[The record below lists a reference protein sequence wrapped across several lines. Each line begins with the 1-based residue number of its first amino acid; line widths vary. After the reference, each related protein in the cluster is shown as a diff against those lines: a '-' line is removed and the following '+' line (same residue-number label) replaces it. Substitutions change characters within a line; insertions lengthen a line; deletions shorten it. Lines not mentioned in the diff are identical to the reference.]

1 MANSRASTLA
11 AAAVAA
17 STAAVKPLSY
27 ISLRSHDGKR
37 VILPVAAAAG
47 SRVLHGILQGLYVMQ
62 LHQSN
67 SPAGQPPHEQQEHYP
82 SVESDAHQGEL
93 RIARPNSSSSSV
105 ANKAHGS
112 AEVKVDDP
120 IPIIEDE
127 DDIEEA
133 GASHQANGAIY
144 RSYAAV
150 FPSNVE
156 CVPPPPFLSTSPP
169 PSLLSTSPP
178 ATPSSCVPPLLNVPI
193 RSLESSTLMR
203 VAEFLVV
210 KITLASHPHYLYEA
224 NVFGDLDR
232 TSERDQLVAMQVL
245 LGADFLNC

>member
-11 AAAVAA
+11 AAAAAA

-27 ISLRSHDGKR
+27 VSLRSHDGKH

-47 SRVLHGILQGLYVMQ
+47 SRVLHGIFQGLYVMR
-62 LHQSN
+62 LHQCN
-67 SPAGQPPHEQQEHYP
+67 SPADQPPHAQHEQYP
-82 SVESDAHQGEL
+82 MVEEDAQQGEL
-93 RIARPNSSSSSV
+93 HIPRSGSSSSSGSDV

-127 DDIEEA
+127 DDIEEDEA
-133 GASHQANGAIY
+133 RHQVNGAAY

-150 FPSNVE
+150 FPSNVA
-156 CVPPPPFLSTSPP
+156 CVPPPPSP
-169 PSLLSTSPP
+169 LLSTSPP
-178 ATPSSCVPPLLNVPI
+178 AAPSPCVPPLLEVPI
-193 RSLESSTLMR
+193 CSLEFSTLMR

-210 KITLASHPHYLYEA
+210 KITLASHPHYLHEA

>member
-11 AAAVAA
+11 AAAAAAA
-17 STAAVKPLSY
+17 SAAAVKPLSY
-27 ISLRSHDGKR
+27 VSLRSHDGKR

-47 SRVLHGILQGLYVMQ
+47 SRVLHGIFQGLYVMR
-62 LHQSN
+62 LHQCN
-67 SPAGQPPHEQQEHYP
+67 SPADQPPHEQHEQYP
-82 SVESDAHQGEL
+82 MVEEDAHQGEL
-93 RIARPNSSSSSV
+93 HIPRPGSSSGGSDV

-133 GASHQANGAIY
+133 EARHQAHGAAY

-150 FPSNVE
+150 FPSNEE
-156 CVPPPPFLSTSPP
+156 CVPPPPSP
-169 PSLLSTSPP
+169 LLSTSPP
-178 ATPSSCVPPLLNVPI
+178 ATPSPCVPPLLEVPI

-210 KITLASHPHYLYEA
+210 KITLASHPHYLHEA